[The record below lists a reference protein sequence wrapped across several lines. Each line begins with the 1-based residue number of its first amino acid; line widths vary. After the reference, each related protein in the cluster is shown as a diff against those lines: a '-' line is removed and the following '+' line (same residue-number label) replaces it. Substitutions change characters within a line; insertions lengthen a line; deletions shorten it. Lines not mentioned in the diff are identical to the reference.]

1 MFPEEN
7 NAISICRWL
16 LCGWVQNLRHF
27 ALKIIPGIY
36 IYYSQISFILIA
48 FRQCTSGL
56 PSDVTI
62 EIGETTFN
70 LHKFPLISRSGLL
83 TRLIEDNPNEDG
95 PLCVVHLND
104 IPGGVK
110 AFELIA
116 KFCYGVKLE
125 ITSHNVISLRCAA
138 EYLQMTDDY
147 GDENLITQ
155 TEIFLNEVFT
165 TWSDTMNALESCE
178 EVLSDAEDLNLIS
191 RCIDS
196 LAIKACSGPNAYDT
210 RAMSSVSNS
219 KITKNPMLWNGI
231 STTSA
236 KPLTFCENWWYKDVS
251 FLGLPLYKRVIQ
263 AMESGGMKA
272 ETIAGS
278 LVGYVTKYIPLM
290 NRQSSFNDASH
301 SKPVS
306 TPSEA
311 DQRVLLEEIVGLLP
325 NQKGI
330 VGTRF
335 LIRLLRSAMVLHVSP
350 SCRENLERRVGAQLD
365 SAAVDDIL
373 IPNQGFNS
381 VDTLYDIDCFQRIL
395 DHFMSMDSCSS
406 ALGTPCIVEEGLE
419 DGAQSLTAIT
429 SVANLVDAYLADVAA
444 DVNLKF
450 SKFQSLAVAVP
461 DYARPHSDGIYR
473 AIDIYLKAHM
483 WLTECEREQICRLMN
498 IQKLSLEASTH
509 AAQNERLPLRVI
521 VQVLFF
527 EQVRLRTSIA
537 GWFFVSE
544 NVDGG
549 DTNRKSDG
557 EVVGMRQRVVELE
570 RECEKMKFE
579 IRKLVK
585 NKKSW
590 SFFCKRRRHRRF

>member
-1 MFPEEN
+1 MFLEAKTKK
-7 NAISICRWL
+7 NAINICKWL
-16 LCGWVQNLRHF
+16 VCGWVQNLRHF
-27 ALKIIPGIY
+27 ALKIILGNVQAGFQVM
-36 IYYSQISFILIA
+36 SQL
-48 FRQCTSGL
+48 RL
-56 PSDVTI
+56 
-62 EIGETTFN
+62 EKR
-70 LHKFPLISRSGLL
+70 HLISTSGLL
-83 TRLIEDNPNEDG
+83 TKLIGDNPNEDG
-95 PLCVVHLND
+95 LACVVHLND

-147 GDENLITQ
+147 GAENLITQ

-178 EVLSDAEDLNLIS
+178 EVLSDAEELHLIS
-191 RCIDS
+191 RCINS
-196 LAIKACSGPNAYDT
+196 LAMKACSGPNAYDT
-210 RAMSSVSNS
+210 RAMSAVNNNN
-219 KITKNPMLWNGI
+219 ITKNPIFWNGI
-231 STTSA
+231 STSA
-236 KPLTFCENWWYKDVS
+236 KPQTFGENWWYKDVS
-251 FLGLPLYKRVIQ
+251 FLGLHLYKRVIL
-263 AMESGGMKA
+263 AMMSEGMKA

-325 NQKGI
+325 NRKGI
-330 VGTRF
+330 VGTKF
-335 LIRLLRSAMVLHVSP
+335 LIRLLRTAMVLHVSP
-350 SCRENLERRVGAQLD
+350 SCRENLEKRVGAQLD
-365 SAAVDDIL
+365 SAVVDDLL

-395 DHFMSMDSCSS
+395 DYFMSMDSCSAVCS
-406 ALGTPCIVEEGLE
+406 PCIVEEGLE
-419 DGAQSLTAIT
+419 DGAQSLTTMT

-450 SKFQSLAVAVP
+450 PKFQSLAVAVP

-473 AIDIYLKAHM
+473 AVDIYLKAHL
-483 WLTECEREQICRLMN
+483 WLTDCEREQICRLMN

-521 VQVLFF
+521 VQILFF

-544 NVDGG
+544 NVEDHANDREMVG
-549 DTNRKSDG
+549 SACMG
-557 EVVGMRQRVVELE
+557 EMRERVVELE
-570 RECEKMKFE
+570 RECENMKLE

-585 NKKSW
+585 KKRSW
-590 SFFCKRRRHRRF
+590 SFFCKRRRHRRL

>member
-1 MFPEEN
+1 M
-7 NAISICRWL
+7 S
-16 LCGWVQNLRHF
+16 QLRLEKRH
-27 ALKIIPGIY
+27 
-36 IYYSQISFILIA
+36 
-48 FRQCTSGL
+48 
-56 PSDVTI
+56 
-62 EIGETTFN
+62 
-70 LHKFPLISRSGLL
+70 LISTRSGLL
-83 TRLIEDNPNEDG
+83 TKLIGDNPNEDG
-95 PLCVVHLND
+95 LACVVHLND

-147 GDENLITQ
+147 GAENLITQ

-178 EVLSDAEDLNLIS
+178 EVLSDAEELHLIS
-191 RCIDS
+191 RCINS
-196 LAIKACSGPNAYDT
+196 LAMKACSGPNAYDT
-210 RAMSSVSNS
+210 RAMSAVNNNN
-219 KITKNPMLWNGI
+219 ITKNPIFWNGI
-231 STTSA
+231 STSA
-236 KPLTFCENWWYKDVS
+236 KPQTFGENWWYKDVS
-251 FLGLPLYKRVIQ
+251 FLGLHLYKRVIL
-263 AMESGGMKA
+263 AMMSEGMKA

-325 NQKGI
+325 NRKGI
-330 VGTRF
+330 VGTKF
-335 LIRLLRSAMVLHVSP
+335 LIRLLRTAMVLHVSP
-350 SCRENLERRVGAQLD
+350 SCRENLEKRVGAQLD
-365 SAAVDDIL
+365 SAVVDDLL

-395 DHFMSMDSCSS
+395 DYFMSMDSCSAVCS
-406 ALGTPCIVEEGLE
+406 PCIVEEGLE
-419 DGAQSLTAIT
+419 DGAQSLTTMT

-450 SKFQSLAVAVP
+450 PKFQSLAVAVP

-473 AIDIYLKAHM
+473 AVDIYLKAHL
-483 WLTECEREQICRLMN
+483 WLTDCEREQICRLMN

-521 VQVLFF
+521 VQILFF

-544 NVDGG
+544 NVEDHANDREMVG
-549 DTNRKSDG
+549 SACMG
-557 EVVGMRQRVVELE
+557 EMRERVVELE
-570 RECEKMKFE
+570 RECENMKLE

-585 NKKSW
+585 KKRSW
-590 SFFCKRRRHRRF
+590 SFFCKRRRHRRL